1 MVAIVLVPKM
11 GVQKLDTEIWSL
23 TTIPTESLFLIT
35 FDSKEKSQ
43 RERGTRERGEEK
55 AERAKSSQPSGVDVT
70 VLPLRE

>member
-1 MVAIVLVPKM
+1 MVAIVLVPKT

-55 AERAKSSQPSGVDVT
+55 AERAKSSRPSGVDVT